1 MSPRLSGPI
10 GPADQGTIRVQPMP
24 EMPMSVVYLSPPA
37 HPDAQPLTADLRIA
51 VLIPCHNEAAA
62 IGKVIGD
69 FREALPGAEIF
80 VYDNNS
86 SDGTAEVAAA
96 AGAVVRREPRQGKGH
111 VVRRMFADIDAD
123 IFVLVDGD
131 DTYDAAS
138 APAMVDR
145 LVTEGLD
152 LVNGVR
158 VAGSDSAY
166 RPGHAFGNKALS
178 GLVRTVFGRGATDML
193 SGYRVMTRR
202 FVKSFPMASQ
212 GFEIETELTVH
223 SFELDMP
230 VGEVAGPFRDRAEG
244 SVSKLNTI
252 RDGIRILRMIVRLLQ
267 QERPL
272 AVYGGCAVL
281 VAAIS
286 LGLGLPL
293 FVEFFQT
300 GLVPRLPTA
309 VLAASTMLLA
319 FFLGA
324 VGLILNTVTRGRW
337 ENKRMRYLAV
347 PGIHSE
353 LHARTRDGW
362 PRIAAE

>member
-1 MSPRLSGPI
+1 MTVRVRKR
-10 GPADQGTIRVQPMP
+10 PACSKYA
-24 EMPMSVVYLSPPA
+24 EMPMPVVYLNSQ
-37 HPDAQPLTADLRIA
+37 AQPEARTQAADLSIA

-86 SDGTAEVAAA
+86 TDGTPEVAAE

-138 APAMVDR
+138 APAMIER
-145 LVTEGLD
+145 LVTDGLD

-158 VAGSDSAY
+158 VAGTGSAY

-230 VGEVAGPFRDRAEG
+230 WARSRGRSATGPRG
-244 SVSKLNTI
+244 SVSKLNTV
-252 RDGIRILRMIVRLLQ
+252 RDGVRILSMIVRLLQ

-272 AVYGGCAVL
+272 AVYGGCAFA
-281 VAAIS
+281 VAMLS
-286 LGLGLPL
+286 LALGIPL
-293 FVEFFQT
+293 FVEFFET
-300 GLVPRLPTA
+300 ALVPRLPTA

-319 FFLGA
+319 FFLAA

-337 ENKRMRYLAV
+337 ESKRMRYLAV

-353 LHARTRDGW
+353 LHARTRDGGW

>member
-1 MSPRLSGPI
+1 
-10 GPADQGTIRVQPMP
+10 MP
-24 EMPMSVVYLSPPA
+24 VVYLNTQ
-37 HPDAQPLTADLRIA
+37 AQPEALPLTADLRIA
-51 VLIPCHNEAAA
+51 VLIPCYNEAAA
-62 IGKVIGD
+62 IAKVVSD
-69 FREALPGAEIF
+69 FRAALPGAEIF

-86 SDGTAEVAAA
+86 SDGTPEIAAA

-123 IFVLVDGD
+123 VFVLVDGD

-138 APAMVDR
+138 APAMVER

-158 VAGSDSAY
+158 VAGTESAY

-230 VGEVAGPFRDRAEG
+230 VGEVAGPFRDRAAG

-252 RDGIRILRMIVRLLQ
+252 RDGVRILRMIVRLLQ

-272 AVYGGCAVL
+272 AVYGGCAVV
-281 VAAIS
+281 VALIS
-286 LGLGLPL
+286 LGLGIPL
-293 FVEFFQT
+293 FFEFFET

-347 PGIHSE
+347 PGILSE
-353 LHARTRDGW
+353 MHERTRNGGW

>member
-1 MSPRLSGPI
+1 MSPRSYGPI
-10 GPADQGTIRVQPMP
+10 DRVVHERVALPVA
-24 EMPMSVVYLSPPA
+24 EVLMSVVYLNTQVQTEARPVGV
-37 HPDAQPLTADLRIA
+37 QFTVA
-51 VLIPCHNEAAA
+51 VLIPCYNEAAA
-62 IGKVIGD
+62 IGKVVSD
-69 FREALPGAEIF
+69 FRAALPGAEIF

-86 SDGTAEVAAA
+86 TDGTAETAAA

-138 APAMVDR
+138 APLMVDR

-158 VAGSDSAY
+158 VAGTNLAY
-166 RPGHAFGNKALS
+166 RPGHALGNKALS
-178 GLVRTVFGRGATDML
+178 GLVRAVFGRGATDML

-230 VGEVAGPFRDRAEG
+230 VGEVEGPFRDRAAG
-244 SVSKLNTI
+244 TVSKLHTI

-272 AVYGGCAVL
+272 AFYGGCAFV
-281 VAAIS
+281 VAMLS
-286 LGLGLPL
+286 LALGIPL
-293 FVEFFQT
+293 FFEFFET

-309 VLAASTMLLA
+309 VLAASTMLVA

-353 LHARTRDGW
+353 MHDRTRDGGW

>member
-1 MSPRLSGPI
+1 
-10 GPADQGTIRVQPMP
+10 MP
-24 EMPMSVVYLSPPA
+24 VVYLTHQPQPQAA
-37 HPDAQPLTADLRIA
+37 HEAAELSIA
-51 VLIPCHNEAAA
+51 VLVPCHNEASA
-62 IGKVIGD
+62 IGKVVAD
-69 FREALPGAEIF
+69 FRAALPRADIF

-86 SDGTAEVAAA
+86 TDGTAAVAAE
-96 AGAVVRREPRQGKGH
+96 AGAVVRHEPRQGKGH

-131 DTYDAAS
+131 DTYDAVS
-138 APAMVDR
+138 APVMIDK

-158 VAGSDSAY
+158 VAGTQSAY
-166 RPGHAFGNKALS
+166 RPGHELGNKALS
-178 GLVRTVFGRGATDML
+178 GLVRKVFGRGATDML

-223 SFELDMP
+223 SLELDMP

-252 RDGIRILRMIVRLLQ
+252 RDGVRILSMIVRLLQ

-272 AVYGGCAVL
+272 AVYGGCAIVM
-281 VAAIS
+281 AAVS
-286 LGLGLPL
+286 LGLGIPL
-293 FVEFFQT
+293 FIEFFET

-309 VLAASTMLLA
+309 ILAASTMLLA
-319 FFLGA
+319 FFLAA

-337 ENKRMRYLAV
+337 ENKRMRYLSV
-347 PGIHSE
+347 PGIHSQMQTR
-353 LHARTRDGW
+353 ARDGRW
-362 PRIAAE
+362 PVAAE

>member
-1 MSPRLSGPI
+1 MPI
-10 GPADQGTIRVQPMP
+10 
-24 EMPMSVVYLSPPA
+24 VYLKHDKPP
-37 HPDAQPLTADLRIA
+37 QPQPALADLSIA
-51 VLIPCHNEAAA
+51 VIVPCHNEASA
-62 IGKVIGD
+62 IAKVIGG
-69 FREALPGAEIF
+69 FREALPTAEIF

-86 SDGTAEVAAA
+86 TDDTAAVAAE
-96 AGAVVRREPRQGKGH
+96 AGAIVRYEPRKGKGH

-131 DTYDAAS
+131 DTYDAA
-138 APAMVDR
+138 AAQTMIDK

-158 VAGSDSAY
+158 IADTQSAY

-178 GLVRTVFGRGATDML
+178 GLVRGVFGRGATDML

-202 FVKSFPMASQ
+202 FVKSFPLASQ

-223 SFELDMP
+223 SLELDMP
-230 VGEVAGPFRDRAEG
+230 TGEVPSPFRDRAEG
-244 SVSKLNTI
+244 SSSKLNTL
-252 RDGIRILRMIVRLLQ
+252 RDGFRILFTIVRLLQ

-272 AVYGGCAVL
+272 AVYCSCAL
-281 VAAIS
+281 VVALAS
-286 LGLGLPL
+286 LGLAAPV
-293 FVEFFQT
+293 FAEYFQT

-319 FFLGA
+319 FFLAA

-337 ENKRMRYLAV
+337 ENKRMRYLGM
-347 PGIHSE
+347 PGIHSQVY
-353 LHARTRDGW
+353 ARTRMNQS

>member
-1 MSPRLSGPI
+1 
-10 GPADQGTIRVQPMP
+10 MP
-24 EMPMSVVYLSPPA
+24 VVYLNTQS
-37 HPDAQPLTADLRIA
+37 QPEALLLTADLRIA
-51 VLIPCHNEAAA
+51 VLIPCYNEAAA
-62 IGKVIGD
+62 IAKVVGD
-69 FREALPGAEIF
+69 FRAALPGAEIF

-86 SDGTAEVAAA
+86 SDGTPEIAAA

-138 APAMVDR
+138 APAMVER

-158 VAGSDSAY
+158 VAGMDSAY

-230 VGEVAGPFRDRAEG
+230 VGEVAGPFRERAEG

-252 RDGIRILRMIVRLLQ
+252 RDGVRILKMIVRLLQ

-272 AVYGGCAVL
+272 AFYGGCAVM
-281 VAAIS
+281 VALIS
-286 LGLGLPL
+286 LALGIPL
-293 FVEFFQT
+293 FFEFFET

-337 ENKRMRYLAV
+337 ESKRMRYLAV
-347 PGIHSE
+347 PGILSE
-353 LHARTRDGW
+353 MHDRTRNGGW

>member
-1 MSPRLSGPI
+1 M
-10 GPADQGTIRVQPMP
+10 PMP
-24 EMPMSVVYLSPPA
+24 VVYLNA
-37 HPDAQPLTADLRIA
+37 NQRPDAKPDTADLSVA
-51 VLIPCHNEAAA
+51 VLVPCHNEASA

-69 FREALPGAEIF
+69 FRTALPNAEIF

-86 SDGTAEVAAA
+86 TDGTVAVAVE
-96 AGAVVRREPRQGKGH
+96 AGAIVRREPRQGKGH

-138 APAMVDR
+138 APVMIEK

-158 VAGSDSAY
+158 VAGTQSAY

-178 GLVRTVFGRGATDML
+178 GLVRAVFGRGATDML

-230 VGEVAGPFRDRAEG
+230 VAEVPGPFRDRAEG
-244 SVSKLNTI
+244 SVSKLNTV
-252 RDGIRILRMIVRLLQ
+252 RDGIRILTMIVRLLQ
-267 QERPL
+267 QERPF
-272 AVYGGCAVL
+272 AVYGTCAAVMACL
-281 VAAIS
+281 S
-286 LGLGLPL
+286 LGLGIPL
-293 FVEFFQT
+293 FLEFFET

-319 FFLGA
+319 FFLAA

-337 ENKRMRYLAV
+337 ESKRMRYLAV

-353 LHARTRDGW
+353 THARSRAA
-362 PRIAAE
+362 RSSAFAAE